1 MRTAILL
8 SAIAFATPAAFANDI
23 PRFEVDPSWPQT
35 LPNNWIM
42 GQAAGVAVDAQ
53 DHVWVIQR
61 PKSLTNDEKAA
72 TLDPPTSKCCAPAP
86 PVMEFD
92 QGGKLVQAWG
102 GPGSGYDWPQNEHG
116 VSIDHKGFV
125 WIGGNGEKDGQYL
138 KFTREGKFVLQI
150 GKQGDQTNSNDLAR
164 LGKPADAEVDPETN
178 EVYIADGYFNHRVIV
193 FDADSGAYKR
203 HWGRTATSRRTKSS
217 LPTIRPHRNSATRF
231 IASRSRGMAS
241 STSATAPT
249 TASRCSARTAAS

>member
-1 MRTAILL
+1 
-8 SAIAFATPAAFANDI
+8 
-23 PRFEVDPSWPQT
+23 
-35 LPNNWIM
+35 
-42 GQAAGVAVDAQ
+42 
-53 DHVWVIQR
+53 
-61 PKSLTNDEKAA
+61 
-72 TLDPPTSKCCAPAP
+72 
-86 PVMEFD
+86 
-92 QGGKLVQAWG
+92 
-102 GPGSGYDWPQNEHG
+102 

-217 LPTIRPHRNSATRF
+217 LPIIRPLRNSATRF